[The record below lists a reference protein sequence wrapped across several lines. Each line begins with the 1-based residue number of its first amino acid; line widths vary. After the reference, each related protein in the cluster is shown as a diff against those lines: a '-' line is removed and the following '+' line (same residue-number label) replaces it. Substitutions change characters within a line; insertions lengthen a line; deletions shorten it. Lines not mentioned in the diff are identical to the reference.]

1 MRAVNQLYDTLTL
14 THYLVVFKRVVDLW
28 VVPRPE
34 LAAVGSERRE
44 IVGRVDGRVSS
55 RVDGR
60 VSGRRRSSQ
69 ESSGE
74 K

>member
-1 MRAVNQLYDTLTL
+1 MRAVTQLYDTLTL
-14 THYLVVFKRVVDLW
+14 TQYLVVFKRVVDLW

-44 IVGRVDGRVSS
+44 IVGRVD
-55 RVDGR
+55 VDGR

-69 ESSGE
+69 ESTGE
-74 K
+74 E